1 MKPAVQLSAPLRT
14 PVRASMQH
22 KKTSAAALDRTSA
35 EPLYRQLA
43 HRLLG
48 MIDSG
53 KLAAAQ
59 RLPSEAELMAS
70 YGVSRIT
77 VRQANE
83 LLVRHGK
90 VTSHRGKGTFVA
102 GRVVRHDL
110 DALQGFY
117 AALRSQGIEPQTR
130 LIEWSTDAGAL
141 DEDGPTH
148 MDLPVRLKRLYSI
161 DEHPFALV
169 VGYLPAA
176 AAGLGKARAER
187 LMVYEILADFMGLR
201 VARAAVAIRCE
212 QAPNDVR
219 QLLGLKKNTAV
230 LVMERQSFAQ
240 NDRPCEFMRIYILPE
255 RYEFRLNVTGPF
267 EIARA
272 LHRVFSPLNQ
282 AQKGATI

>member
-1 MKPAVQLSAPLRT
+1 
-14 PVRASMQH
+14 
-22 KKTSAAALDRTSA
+22 
-35 EPLYRQLA
+35 
-43 HRLLG
+43 

-53 KLAAAQ
+53 KLVAAQ
-59 RLPSEAELMAS
+59 RLPSETELMTS

-130 LIEWSTDAGAL
+130 LTEWSTDAGAL
-141 DEDGPTH
+141 DEDAPRGI
-148 MDLPVRLKRLYSI
+148 DLPVRLKRLYSI
-161 DEHPFALV
+161 DGRPFALV
-169 VGYLPAA
+169 VGYLPVA

-187 LMVYEILADFMGLR
+187 LTVYEILSDFMGVR
-201 VARAAVAIRCE
+201 VARATVAIRCE
-212 QAPNDVR
+212 PAPKDVGK
-219 QLLGLKKNTAV
+219 QLGLKKNATV

-240 NDRPCEFMRIYILPE
+240 NETPCEFMRIYILPE

-272 LHRVFSPLNQ
+272 LHMVSSPINQ
-282 AQKGATI
+282 PQQGATI